1 MCVLIS
7 EHSLLGV
14 KGFIGAVLVLLG
26 AQAGGPGLLQG
37 CSLCGSVKPVTPS
50 LLSHCG
56 QASLVTQ
63 DTFSHFGGKLFGAKI
78 SKLLPVEP
86 RQFPSVP
93 VSPCSSQ
100 RAACTF
106 SSWTERGERFWVCSR
121 YLICARPGRETS
133 KLSDEGSLYIEKC
146 NWILYCKTIVSIRMM
161 WIVSMFHLSR
171 LLRSSYAE
179 IFVWDG
185 ETGHWM
191 GGGTGESLSLSVR
204 SWVQSPLSRSLVPAL
219 APRDSSGDTAAIS
232 ELHLDWQLLPTAQA
246 FPT

>member
-86 RQFPSVP
+86 RQFPSV
-93 VSPCSSQ
+93 
-100 RAACTF
+100 RAPHKELRVLLVRELSEA
-106 SSWTERGERFWVCSR
+106 RRERF
-121 YLICARPGRETS
+121 
-133 KLSDEGSLYIEKC
+133 
-146 NWILYCKTIVSIRMM
+146 
-161 WIVSMFHLSR
+161 
-171 LLRSSYAE
+171 
-179 IFVWDG
+179 
-185 ETGHWM
+185 
-191 GGGTGESLSLSVR
+191 
-204 SWVQSPLSRSLVPAL
+204 
-219 APRDSSGDTAAIS
+219 
-232 ELHLDWQLLPTAQA
+232 
-246 FPT
+246 

>member
-93 VSPCSSQ
+93 VS
-100 RAACTF
+100 
-106 SSWTERGERFWVCSR
+106 SR
-121 YLICARPGRETS
+121 QS
-133 KLSDEGSLYIEKC
+133 
-146 NWILYCKTIVSIRMM
+146 V
-161 WIVSMFHLSR
+161 
-171 LLRSSYAE
+171 LLTKSCVY
-179 IFVWDG
+179 F
-185 ETGHWM
+185 
-191 GGGTGESLSLSVR
+191 
-204 SWVQSPLSRSLVPAL
+204 
-219 APRDSSGDTAAIS
+219 
-232 ELHLDWQLLPTAQA
+232 
-246 FPT
+246 